1 MKYSIYHYSESGLS
15 NIYLINGFT
24 FETINGE
31 EHFCIDNMNGL
42 HKAIAQA
49 IVDSP
54 KPLTHEEF
62 RFLRIEL
69 NVSQK
74 ALGARFG
81 VSEQTI
87 AQYEKNKLLIPR
99 TTDAVLRALYMESQQ
114 KSDPVSYFLNLLADT
129 DEEEA
134 IRTLH
139 FKLKEDSKNWAVTTF
154 HTDT

>member
-1 MKYSIYHYSESGLS
+1 MYHYTESGLS
-15 NIYLINGFT
+15 HVYLVNGFT
-24 FETINGE
+24 IETIDDE
-31 EHFCIDNMNGL
+31 EYTSIDDMNGL

-74 ALGARFG
+74 VLGARFG

-87 AQYEKNKLLIPR
+87 ARYEKNESTIPR
-99 TTDAVLRALYMESQQ
+99 TTDAALRSLYMESLQ
-114 KSDPVSYFLNLLADT
+114 KNNPVSYFLDLLADSEAQKAARDINMKLQEI
-129 DEEEA
+129 DEHWEVA
-134 IRTLH
+134 
-139 FKLKEDSKNWAVTTF
+139 A
-154 HTDT
+154 